1 MTKSLSKETTC
12 CFNRASPSN
21 KDGFELSSDC
31 GPAMTDNFIA
41 FFYRERLLV
50 AVVSMLIVASGILAL
65 ARLNVDA
72 FPDVTPV
79 QVEIDTDAQGLA
91 PQEVEQLIT
100 FPIENVMNGLSGVVR
115 VLSISKFGLSVV
127 TVYFRDDID
136 IYFARQ
142 QVFEQLSLA
151 KDRIPA
157 GFEPTMG
164 PITTGTGQ
172 IYLYEIV
179 GRGKSNQELRTIQDW
194 IVKLQLRTVSGV
206 ADVLSFGGEVKQYQ
220 VIVDQQAL
228 VNYNIPL
235 KQLFSTIQANNQNT
249 GANFIEH
256 GDDQYIVRGLG
267 LVKDVEDIKNM
278 VLDSRSGTPIR
289 VSDVARVEIGNE
301 IRQGAV
307 TQDGRGEVVTGIVL
321 KRINENTKQVIE
333 RIKEKVAEI
342 NKALPEGVSIVD
354 YYDQSELVDNSIH
367 TVVESLIEGEALVL
381 VILVLLLGDFRSS
394 LITAAAIPFCMLVAF
409 ILMWYSGLSANLTS
423 LGGLAISIGMMV
435 DATVVMVENIYRHL
449 EEHSEHSTREAI
461 LVAAQEIGR
470 PMFFAIL
477 IIIAVFLPVF
487 TLQGIEGKLFK
498 PLAYAVTFSMIGSM
512 LMALCIAPM
521 LCALWLRLKKGE
533 VRTNPIIGFF
543 KAIYVPV
550 LKWTI
555 DHRYVTLL
563 VAAALIAWS
572 VAEGFILGSEF
583 LPTIDEGNML
593 VRATMPASISLSRA
607 IEVSSQI
614 EKSLREFPEVET
626 VVAKIGRAE
635 LGGDPESVS
644 NDELYVR
651 LKRKGEWTTATTK
664 DELVDAMRQRV
675 EGFPGVRFNFSQVIQ
690 TRNDELISGINAQI
704 AVKVFGEDQ
713 DTLRKLAEGIR
724 DAISRVGGVEDLA
737 VEQSAGEEHLE
748 IVLDRDKL
756 ARYGLNIT
764 DVLDVAKIAIGG
776 DEATDVL
783 EGQRRFAIFVRLNE
797 TFRNQVEKLNDI
809 LVAAPVGGRIPLG
822 QLATFRLSTGDSV
835 VSRENS
841 LRRVVVMCNVK
852 GRDIGSFV
860 HEAQAI
866 VARDVQTPP
875 GYFIT
880 WGGQFENEQ
889 QAVRRLL
896 IAIPISLLLVF
907 VLIYACFNSLR
918 NTLTI
923 IFNIPI
929 ALVGST
935 TFLLISGFPL
945 SVPAIVGFIAV
956 FGIAVQNGMVMVS
969 YINKLRN
976 LGMDL
981 HDAVITGASV
991 RLRAELLSALIG
1003 SISLIPFIIS
1013 SGTGAEIEKPL
1024 AIVVVGGLVT
1034 RPIKIV
1040 ILPMVYEWVERRA
1053 ARRAESATE

>member
-1 MTKSLSKETTC
+1 
-12 CFNRASPSN
+12 
-21 KDGFELSSDC
+21 
-31 GPAMTDNFIA
+31 MTDNFIA

-50 AVVSMLIVASGILAL
+50 AVVSMLITAGGILAL
-65 ARLNVDA
+65 YKLNVDA

-100 FPIENVMNGLSGVVR
+100 FPIENVMNGISGVAR
-115 VLSISKFGLSVV
+115 VLSDSKFGLSVV
-127 TVYFRDDID
+127 TVYFSDDID

-142 QVFEQLSLA
+142 QVLERLSLA

-157 GFEPTMG
+157 GFEPQMG

-194 IVKLQLRTVSGV
+194 IVKLQLRTVPGV
-206 ADVLSFGGEVKQYQ
+206 ADVLSFGGDVKQYQ
-220 VIVDQQAL
+220 VIANQQAL
-228 VNYNIPL
+228 VNYNISL
-235 KQLFSTIQANNQNT
+235 KALFDAVQANNQNA
-249 GANFIEH
+249 GANFLEH
-256 GDDQYIVRGLG
+256 GDEQYIVRGIG
-267 LVKDVEDIKNM
+267 LVKDIQDIKNI
-278 VLDSRSGTPIR
+278 VLDSRNGTPIR
-289 VSDVARVEIGNE
+289 VSDVASVEIGNE

-307 TQDGRGEVVTGIVL
+307 TKDGQGEVVTGIVL

-333 RIKEKVAEI
+333 RIKGKVAEI

-381 VILVLLLGDFRSS
+381 LILLLLLGDFRSS

-449 EEHSEHSTREAI
+449 EEHREHSTREAI

-477 IIIAVFLPVF
+477 IIVAVFLPVF

-521 LCALWLRLKKGE
+521 LCAMWLRLKRGE
-533 VRTNPIIGFF
+533 PRANPIIKFIKG
-543 KAIYVPV
+543 IYVPV

-555 DHRYVTLL
+555 AHRYVTI
-563 VAAALIAWS
+563 LIAIGLIVWS

-583 LPTIDEGNML
+583 LPTIDEGNIL
-593 VRATMPASISLSRA
+593 VRATMPASISLTRA

-644 NDELYVR
+644 NDEMYVR
-651 LKRKGEWTTATTK
+651 LKPKGQWTTAKTK
-664 DELVDAMRQRV
+664 DELVDAMRRRV
-675 EGFPGVRFNFSQVIQ
+675 EGFPGIKFNFSQVIQ

-704 AVKVFGEDQ
+704 AVKIFGEDQ
-713 DTLRKLAEGIR
+713 ETLTRVAEAIREAMSGIR
-724 DAISRVGGVEDLA
+724 GVEDLA
-737 VEQSAGEEHLE
+737 VEQVAGEEHLE
-748 IVLDRDKL
+748 IALDRDQM
-756 ARYGLNIT
+756 ARYGLNIA
-764 DVLDVAKIAIGG
+764 DVLEVVKIAIGG

-783 EGQRRFAIFVRLNE
+783 EGQRRFAIFVRLQE
-797 TFRNQVEKLNDI
+797 DFRNQVEKLNDI
-809 LVAAPVGGRIPLG
+809 LIAAPVGGRVPLG
-822 QLATFRLSTGDSV
+822 QLARLRLSSGESI

-841 LRRVVVMCNVK
+841 LRRIVVMCNVK

-860 HEAQAI
+860 HDAQQM
-866 VARDVQTPP
+866 VANQVKTPP

-956 FGIAVQNGMVMVS
+956 FGVAVQNGMVMVS
-969 YINKLRN
+969 YINKLRDG
-976 LGMDL
+976 GMSLD
-981 HDAVITGASV
+981 DAVITGASV

-1034 RPIKIV
+1034 RPLKIV

-1053 ARRAESATE
+1053 ARRAEDTAE

>member
-1 MTKSLSKETTC
+1 
-12 CFNRASPSN
+12 
-21 KDGFELSSDC
+21 
-31 GPAMTDNFIA
+31 MTDNFIA

-50 AVVSMLIVASGILAL
+50 VVVSMLIVAGGILAL
-65 ARLNVDA
+65 SRLNVDA

-79 QVEIDTDAQGLA
+79 QVEIDTEGQGLA

-100 FPIENVMNGLSGVVR
+100 FPIENVMNGIPGVVR
-115 VLSISKFGLSVV
+115 VQSISKFGLSVV
-127 TVYFRDDID
+127 TVYFRDDVD

-142 QVFEQLSLA
+142 QVFERLSLA

-157 GFEPTMG
+157 GFDPGMG

-172 IYLYEIV
+172 IYLYQIV
-179 GRGKSNQELRTIQDW
+179 GPGKSTQELRTIQDW
-194 IVKLQLRTVSGV
+194 IVKLQLRSVPGV
-206 ADVLSFGGEVKQYQ
+206 ADVLSFGGEVKQYH

-235 KQLFSTIQANNQNT
+235 KTLFDAIQNNNQNT

-256 GDDQYIVRGLG
+256 GDQQYVVRGLG
-267 LVKDVEDIKNM
+267 LVQDIEDIKNV
-278 VLDSRSGTPIR
+278 VLDSRGGTPIR

-307 TQDGRGEVVTGIVL
+307 TKDGQGEVVTGIVL

-333 RIKEKVAEI
+333 RVKEKVVEI
-342 NKALPEGVSIVD
+342 NRALPEGVSIVD

-367 TVVESLIEGEALVL
+367 TVVKSLIEGELLVL
-381 VILVLLLGDFRSS
+381 IILVLLLGDFRGS

-449 EEHSEHSTREAI
+449 EEHREHSMREAI

-477 IIIAVFLPVF
+477 IVIAVFLPVF
-487 TLQGIEGKLFK
+487 TLQGVEGKLFK

-512 LMALCIAPM
+512 LMALCVAPM
-521 LCALWLRLKKGE
+521 MCALWLRLKKGE
-533 VRTNPIIGFF
+533 VRTNPIVGFF
-543 KAIYVPV
+543 KGIYVPV

-555 DHRYVTLL
+555 AHRYLTLTF
-563 VAAALIAWS
+563 AALLLIWS
-572 VAEGFILGSEF
+572 VADVFILGSEF

-593 VRATMPASISLSRA
+593 VRATMPASISLPRA

-614 EKSLREFPEVET
+614 ERSLREFPEVET

-644 NDELYVR
+644 NDEMYVR
-651 LKRKGEWTTATTK
+651 LKPKEQWTTAKTK
-664 DELVDAMRQRV
+664 DELVDAMRRRV
-675 EGFPGVRFNFSQVIQ
+675 EGFPGVEFNFSQVIQ
-690 TRNDELISGINAQI
+690 TRNDELLSGINAQI
-704 AVKVFGEDQ
+704 AVKIFGEDQ
-713 DTLRKLAEGIR
+713 DTLRKLAQAIH
-724 DAISRVGGVEDLA
+724 DAMSHVRGAKDLA
-737 VEQSAGEEHLE
+737 VEQVAGEEHLE
-748 IVLDRDKL
+748 ISLDRDKL
-756 ARYGLNIT
+756 ARYGLNIA
-764 DVLDVAKIAIGG
+764 DVLEVAKIAIGG

-783 EGQRRFAIFVRLNE
+783 EGQRHFAIFVRLSENY
-797 TFRNQVEKLNDI
+797 RNQVEKLNDI
-809 LVAAPVGGRIPLG
+809 LIAAPVGGRVPLG
-822 QLATFRLSTGDSV
+822 ELATFRLSSGDSV
-835 VSRENS
+835 VSRENA
-841 LRRVVVMCNVK
+841 LRRVVVKCNVT
-852 GRDIGSFV
+852 GRDIGGFV
-860 HEAQAI
+860 HDAQAAV
-866 VARDVQTPP
+866 VAQVKTPA

-880 WGGQFENEQ
+880 WGGQFENAQ
-889 QAVRRLL
+889 QATRRLL

-907 VLIYACFNSLR
+907 VLIYTCFNSLR

-923 IFNIPI
+923 VFNIPI

-969 YINKLRN
+969 YINKLRDK
-976 LGMDL
+976 GMDL
-981 HDAVITGASV
+981 HDAVISGASV

-1003 SISLIPFIIS
+1003 SISLIPFIFS

-1040 ILPMVYEWVERRA
+1040 ILPMVYEWVERSVERRA
-1053 ARRAESATE
+1053 ARKAEGTLV

>member
-1 MTKSLSKETTC
+1 
-12 CFNRASPSN
+12 
-21 KDGFELSSDC
+21 
-31 GPAMTDNFIA
+31 MTDNFIA

-65 ARLNVDA
+65 AKLNVDA

-267 LVKDVEDIKNM
+267 LVKDVEDIKNI

-543 KAIYVPV
+543 KGIYVPV

-651 LKRKGEWTTATTK
+651 LKRKGEWTTAKTK

-724 DAISRVGGVEDLA
+724 DAISKVSGVEDLA
-737 VEQSAGEEHLE
+737 VEQVAGEEHLE
-748 IVLDRDKL
+748 IALDRDKL
-756 ARYGLNIT
+756 ARYGLNIA

-860 HEAQAI
+860 HDAQAI

-976 LGMDL
+976 VGMDL

-1053 ARRAESATE
+1053 ARRAEPTTE

>member
-1 MTKSLSKETTC
+1 
-12 CFNRASPSN
+12 
-21 KDGFELSSDC
+21 
-31 GPAMTDNFIA
+31 
-41 FFYRERLLV
+41 
-50 AVVSMLIVASGILAL
+50 
-65 ARLNVDA
+65 
-72 FPDVTPV
+72 
-79 QVEIDTDAQGLA
+79 
-91 PQEVEQLIT
+91 
-100 FPIENVMNGLSGVVR
+100 
-115 VLSISKFGLSVV
+115 
-127 TVYFRDDID
+127 
-136 IYFARQ
+136 
-142 QVFEQLSLA
+142 
-151 KDRIPA
+151 
-157 GFEPTMG
+157 MG

-172 IYLYEIV
+172 IYLYQIV
-179 GRGKSNQELRTIQDW
+179 GHGQSNQELRTIQDW
-194 IVKLQLRTVSGV
+194 VVKLQLRTVPGV
-206 ADVLSFGGEVKQYQ
+206 ADVLSFGGDVKQYQ
-220 VIVDQQAL
+220 VIADQQAL
-228 VNYNIPL
+228 VNYNITL
-235 KQLFSTIQANNQNT
+235 KSLFQAIQNNNQNT

-256 GDDQYIVRGLG
+256 GDEQYVVRGLG
-267 LVKDVEDIKNM
+267 LVKDIEDIKNI
-278 VLDSRSGTPIR
+278 VLDSHGGTPIR
-289 VSDVARVEIGNE
+289 VSDVAKVEIGNE
-301 IRQGAV
+301 IRQGGV
-307 TQDGRGEVVTGIVL
+307 TKDGQGEVVTGIIL
-321 KRINENTKQVIE
+321 KQIKENTKKVIE

-342 NKALPEGVSIVD
+342 NKALPPGVQIVD
-354 YYDQSELVDNSIH
+354 FYDQAELVDNSIN

-381 VILVLLLGDFRSS
+381 LILVLLLRDFRSS
-394 LITAAAIPFCMLVAF
+394 FITAAAIPFCMLVAF

-449 EEHSEHSTREAI
+449 EEHREHSTREAI

-477 IIIAVFLPVF
+477 IVIAVFLPVF

-498 PLAYAVTFSMIGSM
+498 PLAYAVTFAMIGSM

-521 LCALWLRLKKGE
+521 LCALWLRLKKGV

-543 KAIYVPV
+543 KGIYVPV

-555 DHRYVTLL
+555 AHRYLTLILAALLL
-563 VAAALIAWS
+563 VWS
-572 VAEGFILGSEF
+572 VADVFILGSEF

-626 VVAKIGRAE
+626 VVAKIGRPE

-651 LKRKGEWTTATTK
+651 LQPKELWRTAKTK
-664 DELVDAMRQRV
+664 DELVDAMRRRV

-704 AVKVFGEDQ
+704 AVKIFGEDQ
-713 DTLRKLAEGIR
+713 DTLRKLGDQIR
-724 DAISRVGGVEDLA
+724 DAMSHVRGVEDLA

-748 IVLDRDKL
+748 IDVDRDPI
-756 ARYGLNIT
+756 ARYGLNIA
-764 DVLDVAKIAIGG
+764 DVLQVAKIAIGG

-783 EGQRRFAIFVRLNE
+783 EGQRRFAIFVRLKE
-797 TFRNQVEKLNDI
+797 DYRNQVDKLSDI
-809 LVAAPVGGRIPLG
+809 LVAAPIGGRIPLG
-822 QLATFRLSTGDSV
+822 QLASGDSV

-860 HEAQAI
+860 HDAQQA
-866 VARDVQTPP
+866 VLSQVKTPP
-875 GYFIT
+875 GYFVT

-896 IAIPISLLLVF
+896 IAIPIALLLVF
-907 VLIYACFNSLR
+907 VLIYSCFNSLR

-935 TFLLISGFPL
+935 TFLLISRFPL

-956 FGIAVQNGMVMVS
+956 FGVAVQNGMVMVS
-969 YINKLRN
+969 YINKLRHR
-976 LGMDL
+976 GMEL
-981 HDAVITGASV
+981 HEAVITGASV

-1003 SISLIPFIIS
+1003 TISLIPFIIS

-1040 ILPMVYEWVERRA
+1040 ILPMVYEWVERGATRREKA
-1053 ARRAESATE
+1053 ALET

>member
-1 MTKSLSKETTC
+1 VD
-12 CFNRASPSN
+12 PSN
-21 KDGFELSSDC
+21 DY
-31 GPAMTDNFIA
+31 GPTMTDNLIA

-50 AVVSMLIVASGILAL
+50 AVVSMLIVAGGILAL
-65 ARLNVDA
+65 GRLNVDA

-100 FPIENVMNGLSGVVR
+100 FPIENVMNGISGVTR
-115 VLSISKFGLSVV
+115 VESISKFGLSVV
-127 TVYFRDDID
+127 VVYFSDDTD

-142 QVFEQLSLA
+142 QVFERLSSA

-157 GFEPTMG
+157 GFEPQMG

-172 IYLYEIV
+172 IYLYQID

-194 IVKLQLRTVSGV
+194 VVKLQLRTVPGV
-206 ADVLSFGGEVKQYQ
+206 ADVLSFGGDVKQYQ

-235 KQLFSTIQANNQNT
+235 KTLFEAIQSNNQNA

-256 GDDQYIVRGLG
+256 GDEQYVVRGLG
-267 LVKDVEDIKNM
+267 LVKDIEDIKNI
-278 VLDSRSGTPIR
+278 VLDSRNGTPIR
-289 VSDVARVEIGNE
+289 VSDVAKVEIGSE

-307 TQDGRGEVVTGIVL
+307 TKDGQGEVVTGIVL
-321 KRINENTKQVIE
+321 KRINENTKLVIE
-333 RIKEKVAEI
+333 RIKEKVVEI
-342 NKALPEGVSIVD
+342 NKALPEGVGIVD
-354 YYDQSELVDNSIH
+354 YYDQSELVDNSIR
-367 TVVESLIEGEALVL
+367 TVVESLIEGEGLVL
-381 VILVLLLGDFRSS
+381 LILVLLLGDFRSS
-394 LITAAAIPFCMLVAF
+394 LITAAAIPFCMMVAF

-449 EEHSEHSTREAI
+449 EEHREHSIRAAI

-477 IIIAVFLPVF
+477 IVIAVFLPVF
-487 TLQGIEGKLFK
+487 TLQGVEGKLFK

-533 VRTNPIIGFF
+533 VRTNRIIEFF
-543 KAIYVPV
+543 KGIYVPV
-550 LKWTI
+550 LKWAI
-555 DHRYVTLL
+555 RHRYVALTI
-563 VAAALIAWS
+563 AAALIVWS
-572 VAEGFILGSEF
+572 VADVYILGSEF

-593 VRATMPASISLSRA
+593 VRATMPASISLARA
-607 IEVSSQI
+607 IEVSSKI

-626 VVAKIGRAE
+626 VVAKIGRPE

-644 NDELYVR
+644 NDEMYVR
-651 LKRKGEWTTATTK
+651 LKPKNQWTTAKTK
-664 DELVDAMRQRV
+664 DELVDAMRRRV
-675 EGFPGVRFNFSQVIQ
+675 EGFPGVQFNFSQVIQ

-704 AVKVFGEDQ
+704 AVKIFGEDQ
-713 DTLRKLAEGIR
+713 DSLRKLGEEIR
-724 DAISRVGGVEDLA
+724 DAMSHVRGVEDLA
-737 VEQSAGEEHLE
+737 VEQVAGEEHLE
-748 IVLDRDKL
+748 IELDRNKI
-756 ARYGLNIT
+756 ARYGLNIA
-764 DVLDVAKIAIGG
+764 DVLEVAKIGIGG

-783 EGQRRFAIFVRLNE
+783 EGQRRFAIFVRLKE
-797 TFRNQVEKLNDI
+797 DFRNQVEKLNDI
-809 LVAAPVGGRIPLG
+809 LISAPVGGRIPLG
-822 QLATFRLSTGDSV
+822 QLATFRLSSGDSV

-841 LRRVVVMCNVK
+841 LRRVVVKCNVK
-852 GRDIGSFV
+852 GRDIGGFV
-860 HEAQAI
+860 HDAQAL
-866 VARDVQTPP
+866 VAAQVKLPP

-889 QAVRRLL
+889 QAVRRLM
-896 IAIPISLLLVF
+896 IAIPISLMLVF

-976 LGMDL
+976 VGMEL
-981 HDAVITGASV
+981 HDAVVSGASV

-1003 SISLIPFIIS
+1003 SISLLPFIIS

-1053 ARRAESATE
+1053 ARRAEATVE

>member
-1 MTKSLSKETTC
+1 
-12 CFNRASPSN
+12 
-21 KDGFELSSDC
+21 
-31 GPAMTDNFIA
+31 MTDNAIA

-50 AVVSMLIVASGILAL
+50 AVVSMLIVAGGILAL
-65 ARLNVDA
+65 SRLNVDA

-79 QVEIDTDAQGLA
+79 QVEIDTEAQGLA

-100 FPIENVMNGLSGVVR
+100 FPIENVMNGMPGVVR
-115 VLSISKFGLSVV
+115 VQSISKFGLSVV

-136 IYFARQ
+136 IYFSRQ
-142 QVFEQLSLA
+142 QVFERLSLA
-151 KDRIPA
+151 KDSIPA
-157 GFEPTMG
+157 GFEPQMG

-172 IYLYEIV
+172 VYLYEIV

-194 IVKLQLRTVSGV
+194 IVKLQLRTVPGV
-206 ADVLSFGGEVKQYQ
+206 ADVLSFGGDVKQYQ
-220 VIVDQQAL
+220 VVVDQQAL

-235 KQLFSTIQANNQNT
+235 KSLFEAIQSNNQNT

-256 GDDQYIVRGLG
+256 GDQQYVVRGLG
-267 LVKDVEDIKNM
+267 LVKDVEDIKNI
-278 VLDSRSGTPIR
+278 VLDSRGGTPIR
-289 VSDVARVEIGNE
+289 VSDVAQVKLGNE

-307 TQDGRGEVVTGIVL
+307 TRDGQGEVVTGIVL
-321 KRINENTKQVIE
+321 KRINENTKEVIE
-333 RIKEKVAEI
+333 RVKEKVAEI

-367 TVVESLIEGEALVL
+367 TVVKSLVEGEVLVL
-381 VILVLLLGDFRSS
+381 LILFLLLGDFRGS

-449 EEHSEHSTREAI
+449 EEHREHSMREAI

-477 IIIAVFLPVF
+477 IVIAVFLPVF
-487 TLQGIEGKLFK
+487 TLQGVEGKLFK
-498 PLAYAVTFSMIGSM
+498 PLAYAVTFSMIGSL

-543 KAIYVPV
+543 KRIYVPV

-555 DHRYVTLL
+555 AHHYLTLILATLL
-563 VAAALIAWS
+563 IVWS
-572 VAEGFILGSEF
+572 VADVFILGSEF

-593 VRATMPASISLSRA
+593 VRATMPASISLPRA

-644 NDELYVR
+644 NDEMYVR
-651 LKRKGEWTTATTK
+651 LKPKAQWTTARTK
-664 DELVDAMRQRV
+664 DELVDAMRRRV
-675 EGFPGVRFNFSQVIQ
+675 EGFPGVEFNFSQVIQ
-690 TRNDELISGINAQI
+690 TRNDELLSGINAQI

-713 DTLRKLAEGIR
+713 ETLRKLAEGIR
-724 DAISRVGGVEDLA
+724 DAMSHVRGAKDLA
-737 VEQSAGEEHLE
+737 VEQVAGEEHLE
-748 IVLDRDKL
+748 ISLDRDKL
-756 ARYGLNIT
+756 ARYGLNIA
-764 DVLDVAKIAIGG
+764 DVLEVAKIAIGG
-776 DEATDVL
+776 DEATNVL
-783 EGQRRFAIFVRLNE
+783 EGQRHFAIFVRLKE
-797 TFRNQVEKLNDI
+797 DYRNQVEKLNDI
-809 LVAAPVGGRIPLG
+809 LIAAPVGGRVPLG
-822 QLATFRLSTGDSV
+822 QLATFQLSSGDSV
-835 VSRENS
+835 VSRENA
-841 LRRVVVMCNVK
+841 LRRVVVKCNVT
-852 GRDIGSFV
+852 GRDIGGFV
-860 HEAQAI
+860 HDAQTV
-866 VARDVQTPP
+866 VAAQVKTPP
-875 GYFIT
+875 GYFIA
-880 WGGQFENEQ
+880 WGGQFENAQ
-889 QAVRRLL
+889 QATRRLL
-896 IAIPISLLLVF
+896 IAIPIALLLVF
-907 VLIYACFNSLR
+907 VLIYACFSSLR

-969 YINKLRN
+969 YINKLRRK
-976 LGMDL
+976 GMEL
-981 HDAVITGASV
+981 HEAVITGASV

-1040 ILPMVYEWVERRA
+1040 MLPMVYEWVERRA
-1053 ARRAESATE
+1053 ARRANRRAEAIVD

>member
-1 MTKSLSKETTC
+1 
-12 CFNRASPSN
+12 
-21 KDGFELSSDC
+21 
-31 GPAMTDNFIA
+31 MTDNFIA

-50 AVVSMLIVASGILAL
+50 AVVSMLIMAGGILAL
-65 ARLNVDA
+65 RRLNVDA

-79 QVEIDTDAQGLA
+79 QVEIDTEAEGLA
-91 PQEVEQLIT
+91 PEEIERQIT
-100 FPIENVMNGLSGVVR
+100 FPIENEMNGISGVTR
-115 VLSISKFGLSVV
+115 VESESKFGLSVV
-127 TVYFRDDID
+127 TVYFSDDTD
-136 IYFARQ
+136 IYFARE
-142 QVFEQLSLA
+142 QVFQRLA
-151 KDRIPA
+151 DAKENIPS
-157 GFEPTMG
+157 GFEPAMG

-172 IYLYEIV
+172 IYLYQIV
-179 GRGKSNQELRTIQDW
+179 GHGQSNQELRTIQDW
-194 IVKLQLRTVSGV
+194 VVKLQLRTVPGV
-206 ADVLSFGGEVKQYQ
+206 ADVLSFGGDVKQYQ

-228 VNYNIPL
+228 VNYNITL
-235 KQLFSTIQANNQNT
+235 KSLFDAIQSNNQNT

-256 GDDQYIVRGLG
+256 GDEQYVVRGLG
-267 LVKDVEDIKNM
+267 LVKDVEDIQNI
-278 VLDSRSGTPIR
+278 VLDSRGGSPIR
-289 VSDVARVEIGNE
+289 VSDVATVEIGNE

-307 TQDGRGEVVTGIVL
+307 TRDGQGEVVTGIVL

-342 NKALPEGVSIVD
+342 NKSLPEGVTVVD
-354 YYDQSELVDNSIH
+354 YYDQAELVDNSIH

-381 VILVLLLGDFRSS
+381 LILLLLLGDFRGS
-394 LITAAAIPFCMLVAF
+394 LITAAAIPFCMMVAF
-409 ILMWYSGLSANLTS
+409 ILMWWSGLSANLMS

-435 DATVVMVENIYRHL
+435 DATVAMVENIYRHL
-449 EEHSEHSTREAI
+449 EEHREHSTREAI
-461 LVAAQEIGR
+461 LAAAQEIGR

-477 IIIAVFLPVF
+477 IVIAVFLPVF
-487 TLQGIEGKLFK
+487 TLQSIEGKLFK

-512 LMALCIAPM
+512 IMALCIAPM
-521 LCALWLRLKKGE
+521 LCSLLLRLKTGE
-533 VRTNPIIGFF
+533 VRTNPIIRFF
-543 KAIYVPV
+543 KGIYVPV

-555 DHRYVTLL
+555 AHRYLTLVL
-563 VAAALIAWS
+563 AGALLAWS
-572 VAEGFILGSEF
+572 VADVFIIGSEF

-593 VRATMPASISLSRA
+593 VRATMPASISLTRA
-607 IEVSSQI
+607 IEISSQI
-614 EKSLREFPEVET
+614 EKSLKEFPEVET

-644 NDELYVR
+644 NDEIYVR
-651 LKRKGEWTTATTK
+651 LKPKDQWTTAGTK
-664 DELVDAMRQRV
+664 DELVDAMRKKV
-675 EGFPGVRFNFSQVIQ
+675 ANFPGVEFNFSQVIQ

-713 DTLRKLAEGIR
+713 QTLLGLAQQVR
-724 DAISRVGGVEDLA
+724 DAMANIRGVQDLA
-737 VEQSAGEEHLE
+737 VEQVAGEEHLE
-748 IVLDRDKL
+748 IALDRDKL
-756 ARYGLNIT
+756 ARYGLNVA
-764 DVLDVAKIAIGG
+764 DVLEVAKIAIGG

-783 EGQRRFAIFVRLNE
+783 EGQRHFAIFVRLRENY
-797 TFRNQVEKLNDI
+797 RNQVEKLSDI
-809 LVAAPVGGRIPLG
+809 LVAAPVGGRVPLG
-822 QLATFRLSTGDSV
+822 ELATFRLSSGDAV
-835 VSRENS
+835 VSREDA
-841 LRRVVVMCNVK
+841 LRRVVVMCNVT

-860 HEAQAI
+860 HDAQAS
-866 VARDVQTPP
+866 VNAKVKTPP
-875 GYFIT
+875 GYLIT

-896 IAIPISLLLVF
+896 IAIPVSLLLVF

-969 YINKLRN
+969 YINKLRAA
-976 LGMDL
+976 GMEL
-981 HDAVITGASV
+981 REAVITGASV

-1040 ILPMVYEWVERRA
+1040 ILPTVYEWVERSA
-1053 ARRAESATE
+1053 ARRAALKAGVVALVDEDDNTEQGPLEEEAL

>member
-1 MTKSLSKETTC
+1 
-12 CFNRASPSN
+12 
-21 KDGFELSSDC
+21 
-31 GPAMTDNFIA
+31 MTDNFIA

-50 AVVSMLIVASGILAL
+50 AVASMLITAGGILAL
-65 ARLNVDA
+65 TRLNVDA

-79 QVEIDTDAQGLA
+79 QVEIDTEAQGLA

-100 FPIENVMNGLSGVVR
+100 FPIENEMNGLAGVAR
-115 VLSISKFGLSVV
+115 VQSISKFGLSVV
-127 TVYFRDDID
+127 TVYFSDDTD

-142 QVFEQLSLA
+142 QVFERLA
-151 KDRIPA
+151 SAKEHIPD
-157 GFEPTMG
+157 GFEPEMG

-172 IYLYEIV
+172 IYLYQIV
-179 GRGKSNQELRTIQDW
+179 GRGKSNQELRTLQDW
-194 IVKLQLRTVSGV
+194 VIKLQLRTVPGV
-206 ADVLSFGGEVKQYQ
+206 ADVLSFGGDVKQYQ

-228 VNYNIPL
+228 VNYDIPL
-235 KQLFSTIQANNQNT
+235 KSLFEAIQANNQNT

-256 GDDQYIVRGLG
+256 GDEQYVVRGLG
-267 LVKDVEDIKNM
+267 LVKDLEDIKNI
-278 VLDSRSGTPIR
+278 VLDSRKGTPIH
-289 VSDVARVEIGNE
+289 VSDVAKVEIGNE

-307 TQDGRGEVVTGIVL
+307 TKDGQGEVVTGIVL
-321 KRINENTKQVIE
+321 KRINENTKKVIE

-354 YYDQSELVDNSIH
+354 FYDQAELVDNSVH

-381 VILVLLLGDFRSS
+381 LILLLLLGDFRSS
-394 LITAAAIPFCMLVAF
+394 IITAAAIPFCMLVAF

-449 EEHSEHSTREAI
+449 EEHREHSIREAI

-477 IIIAVFLPVF
+477 IVIAVFLPVF

-521 LCALWLRLKKGE
+521 LCAMWLRLKKGE
-533 VRTNPIIGFF
+533 IRTNPIIGFL
-543 KAIYVPV
+543 KKIYVRV
-550 LKWTI
+550 LEWAIAHHYIAITI
-555 DHRYVTLL
+555 
-563 VAAALIAWS
+563 AAALLVWS
-572 VAEGFILGSEF
+572 VADVYILGSEF

-593 VRATMPASISLSRA
+593 VRATMPASISLARA
-607 IEVSSQI
+607 IEVSTQI

-644 NDELYVR
+644 NDEMYVR
-651 LKRKGEWTTATTK
+651 LKPKKLWTTARTK
-664 DELVDAMRQRV
+664 EELVDAMRHRV
-675 EGFPGVRFNFSQVIQ
+675 EGYPGVQFNFSQVIQ

-713 DTLRKLAEGIR
+713 DILRKLSEEIR
-724 DAISRVGGVEDLA
+724 EAISHVRGVEDLA
-737 VEQSAGEEHLE
+737 VEQVAGEEHLE
-748 IVLDRDKL
+748 IELDRNQI
-756 ARYGLNIT
+756 ARYGLNIS
-764 DVLDVAKIAIGG
+764 DVLEIAKIGIGG
-776 DEATDVL
+776 DEATDVR
-783 EGQRRFAIFVRLNE
+783 EGQRRFAIFVRLKE
-797 TFRNQVEKLNDI
+797 DFRNQVEKLSNI

-822 QLATFRLSTGDSV
+822 QLAAFRLSSGDSV
-835 VSRENS
+835 ISRENS
-841 LRRVVVMCNVK
+841 LRRIVVRCNVK

-860 HEAQAI
+860 HDAQT
-866 VARDVQTPP
+866 VVSERLKTPP

-935 TFLLISGFPL
+935 FFLLLSGFPL

-969 YINKLRN
+969 YINKLREE
-976 LGMDL
+976 GMEL
-981 HDAVITGASV
+981 HQAVITGASV

-1053 ARRAESATE
+1053 ARKVAAIAG

>member
-1 MTKSLSKETTC
+1 
-12 CFNRASPSN
+12 
-21 KDGFELSSDC
+21 
-31 GPAMTDNFIA
+31 MTDNFIA

-50 AVVSMLIVASGILAL
+50 AVVSMVIVAGGVLAL
-65 ARLNVDA
+65 RQLNVDA

-79 QVEIDTDAQGLA
+79 QVEIDTEAEGLA

-100 FPIENVMNGLSGVVR
+100 FPIENVMNGIAGVVR
-115 VLSISKFGLSVV
+115 VQSISKFGLSVV
-127 TVYFRDDID
+127 TVFFRDDAD

-142 QVFEQLSLA
+142 QVFERLSLA
-151 KDRIPA
+151 KDRIPQ
-157 GFEPTMG
+157 GFEPEMG

-172 IYLYEIV
+172 IFLYEVV
-179 GRGKSNQELRTIQDW
+179 GPGRSIQELRTIQDW
-194 IVKLQLRTVSGV
+194 IVKLQLRTVPGV

-220 VIVDQQAL
+220 VIVNQEAL
-228 VNYNIPL
+228 VNYNLPL
-235 KQLFSTIQANNQNT
+235 KTVFDAVQANNQNT

-256 GDDQYIVRGLG
+256 GDSQYIVRGIG
-267 LVKDVEDIKNM
+267 LVKDVEDIRNI
-278 VLDSRSGTPIR
+278 VLDSRKGTPLR
-289 VSDVARVEIGNE
+289 VSDVATVEIGNE

-307 TQDGRGEVVTGIVL
+307 TKDGKGEVVTGIVL
-321 KRINENTKQVIE
+321 KRINENTEQVIK
-333 RIKEKVAEI
+333 RIQAKVAEI
-342 NKALPEGVSIVD
+342 NKALPAGVSIVD
-354 YYDQSELVDNSIH
+354 YYDQGELVDSSIH
-367 TVVESLIEGEALVL
+367 TVVESLIEGELLVL
-381 VILVLLLGDFRSS
+381 LILVLLLGDLRSS

-409 ILMWYSGLSANLTS
+409 ILMWYEGLSANLSS

-449 EEHSEHSTREAI
+449 EEHHETSVREAI

-470 PMFFAIL
+470 PIFFAIL

-498 PLAYAVTFSMIGSM
+498 PLAFAVTFSMVGSM
-512 LMALCIAPM
+512 MMALCIAPM
-521 LCALWLRLKKGE
+521 LCALWLRLKKGD
-533 VRTNPIIGFF
+533 RRANPIMRLVRS
-543 KAIYVPV
+543 IYVPV
-550 LKWTI
+550 LEWAIRRRYLAITI
-555 DHRYVTLL
+555 AILL
-563 VAAALIAWS
+563 IVWS
-572 VAEGFILGSEF
+572 VADVFILGSEF
-583 LPTIDEGNML
+583 LPTIDEGNLL
-593 VRATMPASISLSRA
+593 VRATMPASISLNRA
-607 IEVSSQI
+607 IDVSTQI
-614 EKSLREFPEVET
+614 ERAFKEFPEVET

-651 LKRKGEWTTATTK
+651 LKPKREWITARTK
-664 DELVDAMRQRV
+664 DELVDSMRHRV

-704 AVKVFGEDQ
+704 AVKVFGEDRE
-713 DTLRKLAEGIR
+713 TLRRLTEEIR
-724 DAISRVGGVEDLA
+724 AAMSGVRGVEDLA
-737 VEQSAGEEHLE
+737 VEQVAGEEHLE
-748 IVLDRDKL
+748 IGLDRDRI
-756 ARYGLNIT
+756 ARYGLNIS
-764 DVLDVAKIAIGG
+764 DVLQAIKIAIGG

-783 EGQRRFAIFVRLNE
+783 EGQRRFAIFVRMRE
-797 TFRNQVEKLNDI
+797 SFRDQIDKLGSI
-809 LVAAPVGGRIPLG
+809 LIAAPESVSVPLG
-822 QLATFRLSTGDSV
+822 QLASFTLSSGDSV
-835 VSRENS
+835 ISRENS
-841 LRRVVVMCNVK
+841 LRRVVVMCNVT

-860 HEAQAI
+860 HDAQAA
-866 VARDVQTPP
+866 VASRVQMEP

-896 IAIPISLLLVF
+896 VAIPISLLLVF
-907 VLIYACFNSLR
+907 VLIFACFNSLR

-956 FGIAVQNGMVMVS
+956 FGVAVQNGMVMVS
-969 YINKLRN
+969 YINKLRDQ
-976 LGMDL
+976 GVEL
-981 HDAVITGASV
+981 HNAVVTGATV

-1003 SISLIPFIIS
+1003 SISLIPFIVS

-1053 ARRAESATE
+1053 ARLATDEA